1 MEEGSDA
8 DATTVAPHDVEASEV
23 PLATPGGES
32 ETVDVT
38 TALRR
43 VNDAAREWGVRPH
56 LMEGRFVSALTAAIA
71 QMARVSDAARDE
83 FKRAFQ
89 QNRDAAALELERA
102 REITK
107 AANISLSQARNAL
120 IGLEAERENAVV
132 RMIHETLP
140 LFADKLQSAIVI
152 REKSWNDGQRFKRYA
167 MVAAATVGLVAG
179 GYTWRAWQDSYATTA
194 MTAMADCLAHPL
206 SGNGHLYCDV
216 TSFSRPGK

>member
-1 MEEGSDA
+1 MEEVSDA
-8 DATTVAPHDVEASEV
+8 DAMAAAPHDVETSEV
-23 PLATPGGES
+23 PPVNPGGDS

-152 REKSWNDGQRFKRYA
+152 REKSWNEGQRFERYA